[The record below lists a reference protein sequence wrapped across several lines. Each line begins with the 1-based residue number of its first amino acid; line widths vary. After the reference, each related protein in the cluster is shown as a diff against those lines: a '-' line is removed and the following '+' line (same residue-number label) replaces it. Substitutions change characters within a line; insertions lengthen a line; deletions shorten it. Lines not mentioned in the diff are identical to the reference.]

1 MAWLIIGQ
9 LTWDYVTAI
18 ACSFL
23 IDSDH
28 LLPIIKQ
35 GILFKPKK
43 IWNMMINPEV
53 ILDPKTWKKED
64 ERNYLHSIF
73 SLIVLSAIVLLINFP
88 VWIVF
93 TIAYVVHL
101 WFDMLDASDYY
112 PLFPLKIIN
121 IKWIIRYCSKQELF
135 FASGL
140 FVLRL
145 LLVFTHTR
153 I

>member
-9 LTWDYVTAI
+9 LTWDYVTAVS
-18 ACSFL
+18 CSFL

-28 LLPIIKQ
+28 LLPIIKDWF
-35 GILFKPKK
+35 LFHPRKLRR
-43 IWNMMINPEV
+43 IMINPNV
-53 ILDPKTWKKED
+53 TRDPKTWKKED
-64 ERNYLHSIF
+64 ERNYFHSIF

-93 TIAYVVHL
+93 TIAYALHL
-101 WFDMLDASDYY
+101 GFDMLDKSDYY
-112 PLFPLKIIN
+112 PLYPIKIIN
-121 IKWIIRYCSKQELF
+121 IKWIIRYCSKQELL

-140 FVLRL
+140 FVIRL